1 MLEATSFVSHPA
13 AGRPR
18 GVAEVAVLNYG
29 GAEYEFSDRM
39 LAHLQVVITNKLRR
53 RESFALS
60 WMRDDDGGRE
70 AIWIDNGF
78 PIGFHYDDGAIAP
91 LNRDWLEALLDG
103 THRPNGLLVTPEPA
117 KSTREGQV
125 AVRG

>member
-1 MLEATSFVSHPA
+1 M
-13 AGRPR
+13 
-18 GVAEVAVLNYG
+18 AVLNYG

-70 AIWIDNGF
+70 AIWIDNGL
-78 PIGFHYDDGAIAP
+78 PIRFHYDDGAIAP
-91 LNRDWLEALLDG
+91 LNREWLEVLLDG

-117 KSTREGQV
+117 NATHEGRV